1 MLVSPPSVFLIWL
14 RNRIIGNTTDSES
27 AYCPLLLINSSAS
40 FRDVWFHLVDQ
51 YGACLVH
58 LNFKFPHGKESPRSN
73 TNSDIKKGTRQ
84 KEKLFCQAHERVTNS
99 DYLSV
104 FYRHQMHQCYMN
116 ALPTCLHVTNNV
128 TKVYELEVTRVLA
141 QKNVT
146 KDPNTR
152 TNCLATHKELQ

>member
-1 MLVSPPSVFLIWL
+1 
-14 RNRIIGNTTDSES
+14 
-27 AYCPLLLINSSAS
+27 
-40 FRDVWFHLVDQ
+40 
-51 YGACLVH
+51 
-58 LNFKFPHGKESPRSN
+58 
-73 TNSDIKKGTRQ
+73 
-84 KEKLFCQAHERVTNS
+84 
-99 DYLSV
+99 
-104 FYRHQMHQCYMN
+104 MN